1 MLRVKNNGLFLE
13 QTDSEIFEFIF
24 EEFKRQN
31 EHLEMIAS
39 ENYTFPSVMEAMG
52 SILTNKYAEGYP
64 NKRYYGGCEVV
75 DKIESLA
82 IERAKKLFNCQFANV
97 QAHSGSQANNAVYHA
112 LLKPYDKIL
121 GMDLSCG
128 GHLTHGAKVSLTGK
142 HYQSFS
148 YGVGLDGYI
157 DYEEALKIAQSVKP
171 QIIVCGF
178 SAYPREIDFK
188 KFREI
193 ADAVGALLLGDI
205 AHVAG
210 LVVANEHAH
219 PFPHCHVVSST
230 THKTLRGPR
239 GGLILTNDE
248 EIAAKIDKAIF
259 PGTQG
264 GPLMHAIAAKAVGFK
279 ENLKPEFKAYAQ
291 LVKSNMQV
299 LAKTLKEKNHKLV
312 SGGTSNHLLL
322 MDFLDKPYSGKDADI
337 ALGNAGITV
346 NKNTI
351 PGETRSPFVTSG
363 IRIGSAALSARGMG
377 AKEFE
382 IIGNKISDIL
392 NDINNV
398 SLQLHV
404 KEELKAMANQFPV
417 YHQPIF

>member
-1 MLRVKNNGLFLE
+1 MAYFLE
-13 QTDSEIFEFIF
+13 QTDSEIFELIF

-264 GPLMHAIAAKAVGFK
+264 GPLMHVIAAKAVGFK
-279 ENLKPEFKAYAQ
+279 ENLKPEFKAYAK

-299 LAKTLKEKNHKLV
+299 LVKALKEKNHKLV

-404 KEELKAMANQFPV
+404 KEELKTMANQFPV
-417 YHQPIF
+417 YQQPIF

>member
-1 MLRVKNNGLFLE
+1 MAYFLE
-13 QTDSEIFEFIF
+13 QTDSEIFELIF
-24 EEFKRQN
+24 EEYKRQN

-39 ENYTFPSVMEAMG
+39 ENYTFASVMEAMG
-52 SILTNKYAEGYP
+52 SVLTNKYAEGYP
-64 NKRYYGGCEVV
+64 SKRYYGGCEVV

-82 IERAKKLFNCQFANV
+82 IERAKKLFNCRFANV

-148 YGVGLDGYI
+148 YGVNLDGYI
-157 DYEEALKIAQSVKP
+157 DYEETLKIAQSVKP
-171 QIIVCGF
+171 EIIVCGF

-193 ADAVGALLLGDI
+193 ADEVGALLLGDI

-210 LVVANEHAH
+210 LVVTGEHAN

-264 GPLMHAIAAKAVGFK
+264 GPLMHVIAAKAVGFK

-299 LAKTLKEKNHKLV
+299 LAKALQEKNHKLV

-417 YHQPIF
+417 YQQPIF

>member
-1 MLRVKNNGLFLE
+1 MAYFLE
-13 QTDSEIFEFIF
+13 QTDSEIFELIF
-24 EEFKRQN
+24 EEYKRQN

-193 ADAVGALLLGDI
+193 ADEVGALLLGDI

-210 LVVANEHAH
+210 LVVADEHAH

-279 ENLKPEFKAYAQ
+279 ENLKPEFKAYAK

-299 LAKTLKEKNHKLV
+299 LAKSLKEKNHKLV

>member
-1 MLRVKNNGLFLE
+1 MAYFLE
-13 QTDSEIFEFIF
+13 QTDSEIFEFIV

-82 IERAKKLFNCQFANV
+82 IERVKKLFNCQFANV

-148 YGVGLDGYI
+148 YGVNLDGYI

-171 QIIVCGF
+171 EIIVCGF

-193 ADAVGALLLGDI
+193 ADEVGALLLGDI

-279 ENLKPEFKAYAQ
+279 ENLKPEFKAYAK

-377 AKEFE
+377 ANEFE

-404 KEELKAMANQFPV
+404 KEELKAMASQFPV
-417 YHQPIF
+417 YQQPIF

>member
-1 MLRVKNNGLFLE
+1 MAYFLE
-13 QTDSEIFEFIF
+13 QTDSEIFELIF
-24 EEFKRQN
+24 EEYKRQN

-148 YGVGLDGYI
+148 YGVNLDGYI

-171 QIIVCGF
+171 EIIVCGF

-193 ADAVGALLLGDI
+193 ADEVGALLLGDI

-279 ENLKPEFKAYAQ
+279 ENLKPEFKAYAK

-404 KEELKAMANQFPV
+404 KEELRAMANQFPV

>member
-1 MLRVKNNGLFLE
+1 MAYFLE
-13 QTDSEIFEFIF
+13 QTDSEIFELIF
-24 EEFKRQN
+24 EEYKRQN

-39 ENYTFPSVMEAMG
+39 ENYTFASVMEAMG
-52 SILTNKYAEGYP
+52 SVLTNKYAEGYP

-148 YGVGLDGYI
+148 YGVNLDGYI

-171 QIIVCGF
+171 EIIVCGF

-193 ADAVGALLLGDI
+193 ADEVGALLLGDI

-210 LVVANEHAH
+210 LVVTGEHAN

-248 EIAAKIDKAIF
+248 EIATKIDKAIF

-264 GPLMHAIAAKAVGFK
+264 GPLMHVIAAKAVGFK

-299 LAKTLKEKNHKLV
+299 LAKALKEKNHKLV

-377 AKEFE
+377 AREFE

-417 YHQPIF
+417 YQQPIF

>member
-1 MLRVKNNGLFLE
+1 MAYFLE
-13 QTDSEIFEFIF
+13 QTDSEIFELIF
-24 EEFKRQN
+24 EEYRRQN

-39 ENYTFPSVMEAMG
+39 ENYTFASVMEAMG
-52 SILTNKYAEGYP
+52 SVLTNKYAEGYP

-128 GHLTHGAKVSLTGK
+128 GHLTHGAKASLTGK

-148 YGVGLDGYI
+148 YGVSLDGYI

-171 QIIVCGF
+171 EIIVCGF

-193 ADAVGALLLGDI
+193 ADEVGALLLGDI

-279 ENLKPEFKAYAQ
+279 ENLKPEFKAYAK

-299 LAKTLKEKNHKLV
+299 LAKALKEKNHKLV

-417 YHQPIF
+417 YQQPIF

>member
-1 MLRVKNNGLFLE
+1 MAYFLE
-13 QTDSEIFEFIF
+13 QTDSEIFELIF
-24 EEFKRQN
+24 EEYKRQN
-31 EHLEMIAS
+31 EYLEMIAS
-39 ENYTFPSVMEAMG
+39 ENYTFASVMEAMG
-52 SILTNKYAEGYP
+52 SVLTNKYAEGYP

-148 YGVGLDGYI
+148 YGVNLDGYI

-171 QIIVCGF
+171 EIIVCGF

-193 ADAVGALLLGDI
+193 ADEVGALLLGDI

-210 LVVANEHAH
+210 LVVTGEHAN

-264 GPLMHAIAAKAVGFK
+264 GPLMHVIAAKAVGFK

-299 LAKTLKEKNHKLV
+299 LAKALQEKNHKLV

-404 KEELKAMANQFPV
+404 KEELKAMASQFPV
-417 YHQPIF
+417 YQQPIF

>member
-1 MLRVKNNGLFLE
+1 MAYFLE
-13 QTDSEIFEFIF
+13 QTDSEIFELIF
-24 EEFKRQN
+24 EEYKRQN

-39 ENYTFPSVMEAMG
+39 ENYTFASVMEAMG
-52 SILTNKYAEGYP
+52 SVLTNKYAEGYP

-148 YGVGLDGYI
+148 YGVNLDGYI
-157 DYEEALKIAQSVKP
+157 DYEEVLKIAQSVKP
-171 QIIVCGF
+171 EIIVCGF

-193 ADAVGALLLGDI
+193 ADEVGALLLGDI

-210 LVVANEHAH
+210 LVVTGEHAN

-248 EIAAKIDKAIF
+248 DIAAKIDKAIF

-264 GPLMHAIAAKAVGFK
+264 GPLMHVIAAKAVGFK

-299 LAKTLKEKNHKLV
+299 LAKALQEKNHKLV

-322 MDFLDKPYSGKDADI
+322 MDFLDKPYSGKDADM

-404 KEELKAMANQFPV
+404 KEELKAMASQFPV
-417 YHQPIF
+417 YQQPIF

>member
-1 MLRVKNNGLFLE
+1 MAYFLE
-13 QTDSEIFEFIF
+13 QTDSEIFELIF
-24 EEFKRQN
+24 EEYKRQN

-39 ENYTFPSVMEAMG
+39 ENYTFASVMEAMG
-52 SILTNKYAEGYP
+52 SVLTNKYAEGYP

-82 IERAKKLFNCQFANV
+82 IERAKKLFNCRFANV

-148 YGVGLDGYI
+148 YGVNLEGYI
-157 DYEEALKIAQSVKP
+157 DYEEALKISQSVKP
-171 QIIVCGF
+171 EIIVCGF

-193 ADAVGALLLGDI
+193 ADEVGALLLGDI

-210 LVVANEHAH
+210 LVVTGEHAN

-264 GPLMHAIAAKAVGFK
+264 GPLMHVIAAKAVGFK

-299 LAKTLKEKNHKLV
+299 LAKVLQEKNHKLV

-322 MDFLDKPYSGKDADI
+322 MDFLDKPYSGKDADM

-377 AKEFE
+377 AREFE

-404 KEELKAMANQFPV
+404 KEELKAMASQFPV
-417 YHQPIF
+417 YQQPIF

>member
-1 MLRVKNNGLFLE
+1 MAYFLE
-13 QTDSEIFEFIF
+13 QSDSEIFELIF
-24 EEFKRQN
+24 EEYKRQN

-39 ENYTFPSVMEAMG
+39 ENYTFASVMEAMG

-148 YGVGLDGYI
+148 YGVNLDGYI
-157 DYEEALKIAQSVKP
+157 DYERVLKIAQSVKP
-171 QIIVCGF
+171 EIIVCGF

-193 ADAVGALLLGDI
+193 ADEVGALLLGDI

-219 PFPHCHVVSST
+219 PFPYCHVVSST

-279 ENLKPEFKAYAQ
+279 ENLKPEFKAYAK

>member
-1 MLRVKNNGLFLE
+1 MAYFLE
-13 QTDSEIFEFIF
+13 QTDSEIFELIF
-24 EEFKRQN
+24 EEYKRQN

-148 YGVGLDGYI
+148 YGVNLDGYI

-193 ADAVGALLLGDI
+193 ADEVGALLLGDI

-264 GPLMHAIAAKAVGFK
+264 GPLMHVIAAKAVGFK

-299 LAKTLKEKNHKLV
+299 LAKSLKEKNHKLV

-417 YHQPIF
+417 YQQPIF

>member
-1 MLRVKNNGLFLE
+1 MAYFLE
-13 QTDSEIFEFIF
+13 QTDSEIFEFIV

-279 ENLKPEFKAYAQ
+279 ENLKPEFKAYAK

-351 PGETRSPFVTSG
+351 PGETRNPFVTSG

>member
-1 MLRVKNNGLFLE
+1 MAYFLE
-13 QTDSEIFEFIF
+13 QTDSEIFELIF
-24 EEFKRQN
+24 EEYKRQN

-82 IERAKKLFNCQFANV
+82 IKRAKKLFNCQFANV

-148 YGVGLDGYI
+148 YGVNLDGYI

-171 QIIVCGF
+171 EIIVCGF

-193 ADAVGALLLGDI
+193 ADEVGALLLGDI

-210 LVVANEHAH
+210 LVVADEHAH
-219 PFPHCHVVSST
+219 PLPHCHVVSST

-264 GPLMHAIAAKAVGFK
+264 GPLMHVIAAKAVGFK
-279 ENLKPEFKAYAQ
+279 ENLKPEFKAYAK

-299 LAKTLKEKNHKLV
+299 LAKALKEKNHKLV

-404 KEELKAMANQFPV
+404 KEELKAMASQFPV

>member
-1 MLRVKNNGLFLE
+1 MAYFLE
-13 QTDSEIFEFIF
+13 QTDSEIFELIF
-24 EEFKRQN
+24 EEYKRQN

-148 YGVGLDGYI
+148 YGVNLDGYI

-171 QIIVCGF
+171 EIIVCGF

-193 ADAVGALLLGDI
+193 ADEVGALLLGDI

-210 LVVANEHAH
+210 LVVADEHAH

-382 IIGNKISDIL
+382 VIGNKISDIL

-404 KEELKAMANQFPV
+404 KEELKAMASQFPV

>member
-1 MLRVKNNGLFLE
+1 MAYFLE
-13 QTDSEIFEFIF
+13 QTDSEIFELIF
-24 EEFKRQN
+24 EEYKRQN

-39 ENYTFPSVMEAMG
+39 ENYTFASVMEAMG
-52 SILTNKYAEGYP
+52 SVLTNKYAEGYP

-148 YGVGLDGYI
+148 YGVNLDGYI

-171 QIIVCGF
+171 EIIVCGF

-193 ADAVGALLLGDI
+193 ADEVGALLLGDI

-210 LVVANEHAH
+210 LVVTGEHAN

-264 GPLMHAIAAKAVGFK
+264 GPLMHVIAAKAVGFK
-279 ENLKPEFKAYAQ
+279 ENLKPEFKAYVQ

-299 LAKTLKEKNHKLV
+299 LAKALQEKNHKLV

-322 MDFLDKPYSGKDADI
+322 MDFLDKPYSGKDADM

-377 AKEFE
+377 AREFE

-404 KEELKAMANQFPV
+404 KEELKAMASQFPV
-417 YHQPIF
+417 YQQPIF

>member
-1 MLRVKNNGLFLE
+1 MAYFLE
-13 QTDSEIFEFIF
+13 QTDSEIFELIF
-24 EEFKRQN
+24 EEYKRQN

-39 ENYTFPSVMEAMG
+39 ENYTFASVMEAMG
-52 SILTNKYAEGYP
+52 SVLTNKYAEGYP

-82 IERAKKLFNCQFANV
+82 IERAKKLFNCRFANV

-148 YGVGLDGYI
+148 YGVNLDGYI

-171 QIIVCGF
+171 EIIVCGF

-193 ADAVGALLLGDI
+193 ADEVGALLLGDI

-210 LVVANEHAH
+210 LVVTGEHAN

-248 EIAAKIDKAIF
+248 EIATKIDKAIF

-264 GPLMHAIAAKAVGFK
+264 GPLMHVIAAKAVGFK

-299 LAKTLKEKNHKLV
+299 LAKALKEKNHKLV

-322 MDFLDKPYSGKDADI
+322 MDFLDKPYSGKDADM

-404 KEELKAMANQFPV
+404 KEELKAMASQFPV
-417 YHQPIF
+417 YQQPIF

>member
-1 MLRVKNNGLFLE
+1 MAYFLE
-13 QTDSEIFEFIF
+13 QTDSEIFELIF
-24 EEFKRQN
+24 EEYKRQN

-39 ENYTFPSVMEAMG
+39 ENYTFASVMEAMG
-52 SILTNKYAEGYP
+52 SVLTNKYAEGYP

-148 YGVGLDGYI
+148 YGVNLDGYI

-171 QIIVCGF
+171 EIIVCGF

-193 ADAVGALLLGDI
+193 ADEVGALLLGDI

-210 LVVANEHAH
+210 LVVTGEHTH

-264 GPLMHAIAAKAVGFK
+264 GPLMHVIAAKAVGFK

-299 LAKTLKEKNHKLV
+299 LAKALKEKNHKLV

-377 AKEFE
+377 AREFE

-404 KEELKAMANQFPV
+404 KEELKAMASQFPV
-417 YHQPIF
+417 YQQPIF

>member
-1 MLRVKNNGLFLE
+1 MAYFLE
-13 QTDSEIFEFIF
+13 QSDSEIFELIF
-24 EEFKRQN
+24 EEYKRQN

-148 YGVGLDGYI
+148 YGVNLDGYI

-171 QIIVCGF
+171 EIIVCGF

-193 ADAVGALLLGDI
+193 ADEVGALLLGDI

>member
-1 MLRVKNNGLFLE
+1 MAYFLE
-13 QTDSEIFEFIF
+13 QTDSEIFELIF
-24 EEFKRQN
+24 EEYKRQN

-39 ENYTFPSVMEAMG
+39 ENYTFASVMEAMG
-52 SILTNKYAEGYP
+52 SVLTNKYAEGYP

-148 YGVGLDGYI
+148 YGVNLDGYI

-171 QIIVCGF
+171 EIIVCGF

-299 LAKTLKEKNHKLV
+299 LAKALKEKNHKLV

-404 KEELKAMANQFPV
+404 KEELKAMANQFPI
-417 YHQPIF
+417 YQQPIF

>member
-1 MLRVKNNGLFLE
+1 MAYFLE
-13 QTDSEIFEFIF
+13 QTDSEIFELIF
-24 EEFKRQN
+24 EEYKRQN

-39 ENYTFPSVMEAMG
+39 ENYTFASVMEAMG
-52 SILTNKYAEGYP
+52 SVLTNKYAEGYP

-148 YGVGLDGYI
+148 YGVNLDGYI

-171 QIIVCGF
+171 EIIVCGF

-193 ADAVGALLLGDI
+193 ADEVGALLLGDI

-210 LVVANEHAH
+210 LVVADEHAH

-279 ENLKPEFKAYAQ
+279 ENLKPEFKAYAK

-299 LAKTLKEKNHKLV
+299 LAKALKEKNHKLV

-417 YHQPIF
+417 YQQPIF

>member
-1 MLRVKNNGLFLE
+1 MAYFLE
-13 QTDSEIFEFIF
+13 QTDSEIFELIF

-279 ENLKPEFKAYAQ
+279 ENLKPEFKAYAK

-299 LAKTLKEKNHKLV
+299 LAKALKEKNHKLV

>member
-1 MLRVKNNGLFLE
+1 MAYFLE
-13 QTDSEIFEFIF
+13 QTDSEILELIF
-24 EEFKRQN
+24 EEYKRQN

-39 ENYTFPSVMEAMG
+39 ENYTFASVMEAMG
-52 SILTNKYAEGYP
+52 SVLTNKYAEGYP

-148 YGVGLDGYI
+148 YGVNLDGYI

-171 QIIVCGF
+171 EIIVCGF

-193 ADAVGALLLGDI
+193 ADEVGALLLGDI

-248 EIAAKIDKAIF
+248 EIATKIDKAIF

-264 GPLMHAIAAKAVGFK
+264 GPLMHVIAAKAVGFK
-279 ENLKPEFKAYAQ
+279 ENLKPEFKAYAK

-299 LAKTLKEKNHKLV
+299 LAKALKEKKHKLV

-377 AKEFE
+377 AREFE

-404 KEELKAMANQFPV
+404 KEELKAMASQFPV
-417 YHQPIF
+417 YQQPIF

>member
-1 MLRVKNNGLFLE
+1 MAYFLK
-13 QTDSEIFEFIF
+13 QTDSEIFELIF
-24 EEFKRQN
+24 EEYRRQN

-148 YGVGLDGYI
+148 YGVNLDGYI
-157 DYEEALKIAQSVKP
+157 DYEETLKIVQSVKP

-193 ADAVGALLLGDI
+193 ADEVGALLLGDI

-210 LVVANEHAH
+210 LVVTGEHAN

-264 GPLMHAIAAKAVGFK
+264 GPLMHVIAAKAVGFK

-299 LAKTLKEKNHKLV
+299 LAKALQEKNHKLV

-351 PGETRSPFVTSG
+351 PGETRNPFVTSG

-377 AKEFE
+377 AREFE

-404 KEELKAMANQFPV
+404 KEELKAMASQFPV
-417 YHQPIF
+417 YQQPIF

>member
-1 MLRVKNNGLFLE
+1 MAYFLE
-13 QTDSEIFEFIF
+13 QTDSEIFELIF
-24 EEFKRQN
+24 EEYKRQN

-148 YGVGLDGYI
+148 YGVNLDGYI
-157 DYEEALKIAQSVKP
+157 DYEEVLKIAQSVKP
-171 QIIVCGF
+171 EIIVCGF

-193 ADAVGALLLGDI
+193 ADEVGALLLGDI

-210 LVVANEHAH
+210 LVVADEHAH

-279 ENLKPEFKAYAQ
+279 ENLKPEFKAYAK

>member
-1 MLRVKNNGLFLE
+1 MAYFLE
-13 QTDSEIFEFIF
+13 QTDSEIFDLIF
-24 EEFKRQN
+24 EEYKRQN

-39 ENYTFPSVMEAMG
+39 ENYTFASVMEAMG
-52 SILTNKYAEGYP
+52 SVLTNKYAEGYP

-148 YGVGLDGYI
+148 YGVNLDGYI
-157 DYEEALKIAQSVKP
+157 DYEEVLKIAQSVKP
-171 QIIVCGF
+171 EIIVCGF

-193 ADAVGALLLGDI
+193 ADEVGALLLGDI

-210 LVVANEHAH
+210 LVVTGEHAN

-264 GPLMHAIAAKAVGFK
+264 GPLMHVIAAKAVGFK

-299 LAKTLKEKNHKLV
+299 LAKALQEKNHKLV

-322 MDFLDKPYSGKDADI
+322 MDFLDKPYSGKDADM

-377 AKEFE
+377 AREFE

-404 KEELKAMANQFPV
+404 KEELKAMASQFPV
-417 YHQPIF
+417 YQQPIF

>member
-1 MLRVKNNGLFLE
+1 MAYFLE
-13 QTDSEIFEFIF
+13 QTDSEIFEFIV

-39 ENYTFPSVMEAMG
+39 ENYTFASVMEAMG
-52 SILTNKYAEGYP
+52 SVLTNKYAEGYP

-148 YGVGLDGYI
+148 YGVNLDGYI

-171 QIIVCGF
+171 EIIVCGF

-193 ADAVGALLLGDI
+193 ADEVGALLLGDI

-210 LVVANEHAH
+210 LVVADEHAH

-264 GPLMHAIAAKAVGFK
+264 GPLMHVIAAKAVGFK

-299 LAKTLKEKNHKLV
+299 LAKALQEKNHKLV

-322 MDFLDKPYSGKDADI
+322 MDFLDKPYSGKDADL

-404 KEELKAMANQFPV
+404 KEELKAMASQFPV
-417 YHQPIF
+417 YQQPIF

>member
-1 MLRVKNNGLFLE
+1 MAYFLE
-13 QTDSEIFEFIF
+13 QSDSEIFELIF
-24 EEFKRQN
+24 EEYKRQN

-148 YGVGLDGYI
+148 YGVNLDGYI

-171 QIIVCGF
+171 EIIVCGF

-193 ADAVGALLLGDI
+193 ADEVGALLLGDI

-248 EIAAKIDKAIF
+248 EMAAKIDKAIF

-264 GPLMHAIAAKAVGFK
+264 GPLMHVIAAKAVGFK
-279 ENLKPEFKAYAQ
+279 ENLKPEFKAYAK

-299 LAKTLKEKNHKLV
+299 LAKSLKEKNHKLV

-417 YHQPIF
+417 YQQPIF

>member
-1 MLRVKNNGLFLE
+1 MAYFLE
-13 QTDSEIFEFIF
+13 QTDSEIFELIF
-24 EEFKRQN
+24 EEYKRQN

-39 ENYTFPSVMEAMG
+39 ENYTFASVMEAMG
-52 SILTNKYAEGYP
+52 SVLTNKYAEGYP

-148 YGVGLDGYI
+148 YGVNLDGYI

-171 QIIVCGF
+171 EIIVCGF

-193 ADAVGALLLGDI
+193 ADEVGALLLGDI

-210 LVVANEHAH
+210 LVVTGEYAN

-264 GPLMHAIAAKAVGFK
+264 GPLMHTIAAKAVGFK

-299 LAKTLKEKNHKLV
+299 LAKVLQEKNHKLV

-404 KEELKAMANQFPV
+404 KEELKAMVSQFPV
-417 YHQPIF
+417 YQQPIF

>member
-1 MLRVKNNGLFLE
+1 MAYFLE
-13 QTDSEIFEFIF
+13 QTDSEIFELIF
-24 EEFKRQN
+24 EEYKRQN

-39 ENYTFPSVMEAMG
+39 ENYTFASVMEAMG
-52 SILTNKYAEGYP
+52 SVLTNKYAEGYP

-148 YGVGLDGYI
+148 YGVNLDGYI
-157 DYEEALKIAQSVKP
+157 DYERVLKIAQSVKP
-171 QIIVCGF
+171 EIIVCGF

-193 ADAVGALLLGDI
+193 ADEVGALLLGDI

-219 PFPHCHVVSST
+219 PFPYCHVVSST

-299 LAKTLKEKNHKLV
+299 LAKALKEKNHKLV

-417 YHQPIF
+417 YQQPIF

>member
-1 MLRVKNNGLFLE
+1 MAYFLE
-13 QTDSEIFEFIF
+13 QTDSEIFELIF
-24 EEFKRQN
+24 EEYKRQN

-75 DKIESLA
+75 DKIENLA

-148 YGVGLDGYI
+148 YGVNLDGYI

-171 QIIVCGF
+171 EIIVCGF

-193 ADAVGALLLGDI
+193 ADEVGALLLGDI

-264 GPLMHAIAAKAVGFK
+264 GPLMHVIAAKAVGFK
-279 ENLKPEFKAYAQ
+279 ENLKPEFKAYAK

-299 LAKTLKEKNHKLV
+299 LAKSLKEKNHKLV

-404 KEELKAMANQFPV
+404 KEELKAMASQFPV

>member
-1 MLRVKNNGLFLE
+1 MAYFLE
-13 QTDSEIFEFIF
+13 QTDSEIFELIF
-24 EEFKRQN
+24 EEYKRQN

-148 YGVGLDGYI
+148 YGVNLDGYI

-171 QIIVCGF
+171 EIIVCGF

-193 ADAVGALLLGDI
+193 ADEVGALLLGDI

-264 GPLMHAIAAKAVGFK
+264 GPLMHVIAAKAVGFK

-299 LAKTLKEKNHKLV
+299 LAKALKEKNHKLV

-404 KEELKAMANQFPV
+404 KEELKAMASQFPV

>member
-1 MLRVKNNGLFLE
+1 MAYFLE
-13 QTDSEIFEFIF
+13 RTDSEIFELIF
-24 EEFKRQN
+24 EEYKRQN

-39 ENYTFPSVMEAMG
+39 ENYTFASVMEAMG
-52 SILTNKYAEGYP
+52 SVLTNKYAEGYP

-82 IERAKKLFNCQFANV
+82 IERAKKLFNCRFANV

-148 YGVGLDGYI
+148 YGVNLDGYI

-171 QIIVCGF
+171 EIIVCGF

-193 ADAVGALLLGDI
+193 ADEVGALLLGDI

-210 LVVANEHAH
+210 LVVTGEHAN

-248 EIAAKIDKAIF
+248 EIATKIDKAIF

-264 GPLMHAIAAKAVGFK
+264 GPLMHVIAAKAVGFK

-299 LAKTLKEKNHKLV
+299 LAKALQEKNHKLV

-377 AKEFE
+377 AREFE

-404 KEELKAMANQFPV
+404 KEELKAMASQFPV
-417 YHQPIF
+417 YQQPIF

>member
-1 MLRVKNNGLFLE
+1 MAYFLE
-13 QTDSEIFEFIF
+13 QTDSEIFELIF
-24 EEFKRQN
+24 EEYKRQN

-148 YGVGLDGYI
+148 YGVNLDGYI

-171 QIIVCGF
+171 EIIVCGF

-193 ADAVGALLLGDI
+193 ADEVGALLLGDI

-279 ENLKPEFKAYAQ
+279 ENLKPEFKAYAK

-337 ALGNAGITV
+337 VLGNAGITV

-404 KEELKAMANQFPV
+404 KEELKAMANQFPI
-417 YHQPIF
+417 YQQPIF

>member
-1 MLRVKNNGLFLE
+1 MAYFLE
-13 QTDSEIFEFIF
+13 QTDSEIFELIF
-24 EEFKRQN
+24 EEYKRQN

-148 YGVGLDGYI
+148 YGVNLDGYI

-210 LVVANEHAH
+210 LVVADEHVH

-264 GPLMHAIAAKAVGFK
+264 GPLMHVIAAKAVGFK
-279 ENLKPEFKAYAQ
+279 ENLKPEFKAYAK

>member
-1 MLRVKNNGLFLE
+1 MAYFLE
-13 QTDSEIFEFIF
+13 QTDSEIFELIF
-24 EEFKRQN
+24 EEYKRQN

-148 YGVGLDGYI
+148 YGVNLDGYI

-171 QIIVCGF
+171 EIIVCGF

-239 GGLILTNDE
+239 GGIILTNDE

-279 ENLKPEFKAYAQ
+279 ENLKPEFKAYAK

-299 LAKTLKEKNHKLV
+299 LAKALKEKNHKLV